1 MADDYHSDLRTYWDG
16 RVASERARE
25 KEEIDKQV
33 HTDLLWREIKRSIGD
48 RSGLKILDAGAGYG
62 RFSVPLAEA
71 GHKVIHLDISP
82 KMVDLARQLGESRG
96 IKNIEFVC
104 GSVENLAA
112 FDDDTFD
119 LVLCLDSPL
128 SFCYDKYKMALCAL
142 VRVAKA
148 DLILSVMGRSAAVSE
163 GINFDLKHFG
173 KLKTLPDVYSTGTF
187 LVTEDL
193 KKLEPDLTPSWH
205 AFGADEIEEL
215 LSENGCE
222 VGNTSSP
229 GALARFVQPDL
240 LRKLYQ
246 DKESYE
252 SYLDFEQRYDSDPH
266 ILGAGLRGLLITATK
281 LISA

>member
-1 MADDYHSDLRTYWDG
+1 MADDHRSDLRTHWDG
-16 RVASERARE
+16 RVERERTRE
-25 KEEIDKQV
+25 NEEIDKKV
-33 HTDLLWREIKRSIGD
+33 HTDLLWREIKRAIGG
-48 RSGLKILDAGAGYG
+48 RGGSKILDAGAGIG
-62 RFSVPLAEA
+62 RFSIPLAEA
-71 GHKVIHLDISP
+71 GHEVIHLDISP
-82 KMVDLARQLGESRG
+82 RMVDSARQLGESRG
-96 IKNIEFVC
+96 VKNIKFIC
-104 GSVENLAA
+104 GSVENLAS

-148 DLILSVMGRSAAVSE
+148 DLILSVMGRSAVVSE

-173 KLKTLPDVYSTGTF
+173 KLKTLPEVYSTGTF

-193 KKLEPDLTPSWH
+193 KKLEPDLMPSWH

-222 VGNTSSP
+222 VGSISSP

-240 LRKLYQ
+240 LRKLYR
-246 DKESYE
+246 DRESYE

>member
-1 MADDYHSDLRTYWDG
+1 MADDHQSDLRTHWDG
-16 RVASERARE
+16 RVESERVRE

-33 HTDLLWREIKRSIGD
+33 HTDLLWREIKRSIGE
-48 RSGLKILDAGAGYG
+48 RSGLKILDAGAGIG
-62 RFSVPLAEA
+62 RFSIPLAEA
-71 GHKVIHLDISP
+71 GHAVIHLDISP
-82 KMVDLARQLGESRG
+82 KMVDSARELGETRG
-96 IKNIEFVC
+96 IKNIEFIC
-104 GSVENLAA
+104 GSVENLAS

-148 DLILSVMGRSAAVSE
+148 DLILSVMGRSAVVSE

-173 KLKTLPDVYSTGTF
+173 KLKTLPDVYNTGTF

-193 KKLEPDLTPSWH
+193 KKLESELMPSWH

-215 LSENGCE
+215 LRENGCE
-222 VGNTSSP
+222 IGSISSP
-229 GALARFVQPDL
+229 GALARFVEPDL
-240 LRKLYQ
+240 LKKLYQ

-252 SYLDFEQRYDSDPH
+252 SYLDFEQRYDSDTH
-266 ILGAGLRGLLITATK
+266 VLGAGLRGLLITAIK
-281 LISA
+281 LTPA